1 MGRMAAYLGP
11 RTRIA
16 DVLEGGSYSLL
27 QQSSECPDGFGVAWY
42 PEDGDPTPVSLTSAL
57 PAARAEAVLGVPRRY
72 ESECVVASLRKA
84 AHLPAA
90 TCGHQPLSAG
100 PFLFTYDGELERFEE
115 VFMRALRDRLSDER
129 YQGLRTNGVAEL
141 LFATWQDALED
152 DGGPDAMASA
162 LEKMVGTVGDIAA
175 AAGVGASFA
184 IVVTDGQCL
193 ITLRAATQGPP
204 PALYTIVAGPDAPV
218 PATARVVASEPLFP
232 GAWSSLDPH
241 SLVIFTVE
249 PEAEQDDHPTETSV

>member
-11 RTRIA
+11 RTKIA
-16 DVLEGGSYSLL
+16 DVLEGGSYALL
-27 QQSSECPDGFGVAWY
+27 QQSTECPDGFGVTWY
-42 PEDGDPTPVSLTSAL
+42 PDDGDPTPVGLTSEL
-57 PAARAEAVLGVPRRY
+57 PGARAESALGVPRRF
-72 ESECVVASLRKA
+72 ESECVVASLRRA
-84 AHLPAA
+84 ARLPAA
-90 TCGHQPLSAG
+90 LAGHQPLSHG
-100 PFLFTYDGELERFEE
+100 RYVFSYDGELERFEE
-115 VFMRALRDRLSDER
+115 VFMRPLRDRLSDER
-129 YQGLRTNGVAEL
+129 YQALRTTAVAEL
-141 LFATWQDALED
+141 LFATWLDALED
-152 DGGPDAMASA
+152 AEGPDAMASA

-184 IVVTDGQCL
+184 VVVTDGQCL

-249 PEAEQDDHPTETSV
+249 PEPEDHPTETSA